1 MQAEYLE
8 EGLAFS
14 NMHKHVTWACERQ
27 PLPSPLFWYNRLI
40 QNVLGS
46 NLSNKYNTDGLW
58 KFELFKLEEADIEKF
73 CKVLL
78 YKTATPDKAGK
89 HCAFQGQL
97 TQGIANHVCGLG
109 CKGTALYPQPSCDH
123 VLTDVR
129 WNLHMWFWWPL
140 YCHLHYKP
148 LAQKLEMIKHTAVLI
163 ISIDSWPSVNYG
175 GSTLWKVPE
184 RVM

>member
-40 QNVLGS
+40 QNVLGC

-109 CKGTALYPQPSCDH
+109 CKGTALYPQPSCDPRSYWCPLEPPH
-123 VLTDVR
+123 VILVTTVLPFALQTFSSEVR
-129 WNLHMWFWWPL
+129 DD
-140 YCHLHYKP
+140 K
-148 LAQKLEMIKHTAVLI
+148 
-163 ISIDSWPSVNYG
+163 
-175 GSTLWKVPE
+175 TLCSLNH
-184 RVM
+184 